1 MQAMILAGGFGT
13 RISEE
18 SIVRPKPMVEIGGMP
33 ILWHIMKIY
42 SYYGVND
49 FIICCGYKGHI
60 IKEWFA
66 NYLHRSADVTFDF
79 RTNETEVHST
89 QIEPWRVTLAD
100 TGENTMTGG
109 RIKQAARYLTGDTF
123 FLTYGDGVSDIDI
136 GASLRFHQDH
146 GKKATM
152 TAVQPDQR
160 FGVFTLASGEKMVSH
175 FREKPKSDAV
185 WTNAGFF
192 VLDRSAID
200 YVEGDNSVWE
210 VEPLQRLVED
220 GQLVANRHQGF
231 WQPMDNLHDKN
242 TLEDIWAT
250 GEAPWK
256 RTGSEPQ
263 IMRTPL
269 LQSKK
274 SPARKVGRISTKRA
288 SSSRDNALW
297 DSIAG
302 A

>member
-18 SIVRPKPMVEIGGMP
+18 SVVRPKPMVEIGGMP

-66 NYLHRSADVTFDF
+66 NYLHKSADVTFDF
-79 RTNETEVHST
+79 RTNETEVHSV

-109 RIKQAARYLTGDTF
+109 RIKQAAQYLTDDTF
-123 FLTYGDGVSDIDI
+123 FLTYGDGVSDVDI
-136 GASLRFHQDH
+136 GASLRFHQTH

-160 FGVFTLASGEKMVSH
+160 FGVFTLASGEKMVSQ
-175 FREKPKSDAV
+175 FREKPKGDAV

-192 VLDRSAID
+192 VLDRSVID
-200 YVEGDNSVWE
+200 YVEGDDSVWE
-210 VEPLQRLVED
+210 VEPMQRLVED

-256 RTGSEPQ
+256 RTGSDLK
-263 IMRTPL
+263 ILRTPPV
-269 LQSKK
+269 QAQE
-274 SPARKVGRISTKRA
+274 SPAVGVGHLSKIRA
-288 SSSRDNALW
+288 SSSRDSTAWNR
-297 DSIAG
+297 IAG